1 MRILITGGA
10 GFVGSNLVRHLV
22 AAGSYDIAVLDNL
35 SSVPNAQVPRDV
47 EFVKGDFTDP
57 DTLARCLRGA
67 DAVIHLAAQT
77 GVIDSIANPELTFD
91 LNVAGSF
98 RLLELA
104 RKQGVGRVVSASTGG
119 ALLGERTPPIDET
132 MAPEPMSP
140 YGASKMAVEGFCSAY
155 AASFGL
161 ACASLRFSNI
171 YGPRSAHKKSVVAAF
186 IKGILRG
193 EPLVVYGDGTQRRDY
208 LFVGDLVRNIQR
220 AIDQGVA
227 GTYQLGSGRPT
238 SLLDLMASLERLA
251 GRKLDVRFEPARKGE
266 VHSTWCSIDKAAG
279 DFGYSAPTA
288 LDAGLRETWDWFV
301 ENQPVWSK
309 TKVTSED

>member
-10 GFVGSNLVRHLV
+10 GFIGSNLVRHLV
-22 AAGSYDIAVLDNL
+22 ETGGHDIAVLDNL
-35 SSVPNAQVPRDV
+35 SAVPTAQVSPDV

-57 DTLARCLRGA
+57 DTLARCLRGT
-67 DAVIHLAAQT
+67 DAVVHLAAQT
-77 GVIDSIANPELTFD
+77 GVIDSIANPQLTFD

-104 RKQGVGRVVSASTGG
+104 RSAGVGRIISASTGG

-132 MAPEPMSP
+132 MAPAPMSP

-186 IKGILRG
+186 IKHIVRG

-208 LFVGDLVRNIQR
+208 LFVGDLVRNIR
-220 AIDQGVA
+220 KAIDQGVA

-238 SLLDLMASLERLA
+238 SLLELMAVLERLS
-251 GRKLDVRFEPARKGE
+251 GRKLDVRFKPARQGE
-266 VHSTWCSIDKAAG
+266 VHSTWCSIDKAAD
-279 DFGYSAPTA
+279 DFGYAAPTD
-288 LDAGLRETWDWFV
+288 LEAGLRETWDWYV
-301 ENQPVWSK
+301 DNQPIWSK
-309 TKVTSED
+309 IAVTSED